1 MENKA
6 LCSQPTFLEKVKIKK
21 SKVFWVFKNGQ
32 K

>member
-6 LCSQPTFLEKVKIKK
+6 LCSKSTFLKKEKIKK
-21 SKVFWVFKNGQ
+21 SKVFWKVKNGQ